1 MNRREAIAALTA
13 LPSVSMIAR
22 ADPAPDDV
30 LVVECDGKITQHNAA
45 QIKEALLGIWP
56 GRKVVVLADGMR
68 LKFAGRP

>member
-30 LVVECDGKITQHNAA
+30 LVVECDGKIF
-45 QIKEALLGIWP
+45 ALLSALLVWLV
-56 GRKVVVLADGMR
+56 R
-68 LKFAGRP
+68 